1 MSAKHQISRAS
12 CSTGKSRLHAQVQ
25 DRGQTLLIKSDRV
38 AARWQ
43 FTDGR
48 PFCGADTV

>member
-1 MSAKHQISRAS
+1 MLAKHQISGAS
-12 CSTGKSRLHAQVQ
+12 CSTGKSRLHAQAEG
-25 DRGQTLLIKSDRV
+25 RGQTLRIKSDR
-38 AARWQ
+38 AAVRGP